1 MVRTKQ
7 SKMKKSALEI
17 QPETWLK
24 CHNFAPNNTPKQH
37 QKSPQDSIHGGRPK
51 QQ

>member
-1 MVRTKQ
+1 MTKAPQFCTKQ
-7 SKMKKSALEI
+7 YL
-17 QPETWLK
+17 
-24 CHNFAPNNTPKQH
+24 KQH